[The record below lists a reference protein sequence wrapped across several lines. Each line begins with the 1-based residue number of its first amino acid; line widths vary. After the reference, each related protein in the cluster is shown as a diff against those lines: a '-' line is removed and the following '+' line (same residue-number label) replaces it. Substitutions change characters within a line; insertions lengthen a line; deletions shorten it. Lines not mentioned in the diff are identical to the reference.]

1 MWLTRVFIK
10 RPTLVFVFIALTLIA
25 AAMALQQLVVQE
37 QPNSG
42 LPGITISVGFAG
54 ASTTELQTEVA
65 EPIEDQLAGTPYLV
79 TQSTTIE
86 SGSVSISATFSLQ
99 STNPE
104 NIANVEKAIQSAQR
118 QLPAGITSPT
128 LRVANPSEPVIVTL
142 ALLSK
147 KYNQAELGTL
157 ANNSIVP
164 AIEQLSGVSNVNVA
178 GTTQPT
184 FTVTVDPNLLAANN
198 LTLTDVVSSIAPNN
212 VRAPG
217 GYVYEPGR
225 ETELDVRGDLSTP
238 QQVADLPI
246 HVTYGGTT
254 TASATGGT
262 GAYASGLG
270 GTVSAAN
277 VPIIVIGATPEPEV
291 VGRSE
296 QPRPVR
302 SDVSYGT

>member
-25 AAMALQQLVVQE
+25 AVMALQSLVVQE

-42 LPGITISVGFAG
+42 LPSISVSVGFAG

-65 EPIEDQLAGTPYLV
+65 EPIENQLAGTPYLV

-147 KYNQAELGTL
+147 KYDQAELGTL
-157 ANNSIVP
+157 ANNTVVP
-164 AIEQLSGVSNVNVA
+164 AIEQLAGVSNVNVA

-184 FTVTVDPNLLAANN
+184 FTVTVNPDLLAANN
-198 LTLTDVVSSIAPNN
+198 LTLSDVVGSITPNN

-217 GYVYEPGR
+217 GYVYGPSR
-225 ETELDVRGDLSTP
+225 EVELDVRGDPATP
-238 QQVADLPI
+238 QQV
-246 HVTYGGTT
+246 
-254 TASATGGT
+254 
-262 GAYASGLG
+262 
-270 GTVSAAN
+270 
-277 VPIIVIGATPEPEV
+277 
-291 VGRSE
+291 
-296 QPRPVR
+296 
-302 SDVSYGT
+302 